1 MFYYVFYRIDT
12 NRYEH
17 RIDCVLIVR
26 IELRKKESRSIG
38 TMQIMIAHVHSMFIS
53 IVGFWFS
60 DLVLGQF
67 FISCLSFLVLKLV

>member
-1 MFYYVFYRIDT
+1 MFYYFFYRIDT

-38 TMQIMIAHVHSMFIS
+38 TMQIMIAHASHIHSM
-53 IVGFWFS
+53 
-60 DLVLGQF
+60 LKRGQTLIRV
-67 FISCLSFLVLKLV
+67 ISC